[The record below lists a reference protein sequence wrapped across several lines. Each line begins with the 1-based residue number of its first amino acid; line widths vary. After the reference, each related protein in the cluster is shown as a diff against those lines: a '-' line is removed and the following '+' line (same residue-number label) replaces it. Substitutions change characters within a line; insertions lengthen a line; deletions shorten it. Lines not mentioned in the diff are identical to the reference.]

1 MTNDEGQMTKETRSL
16 EVLFTPAEFNT
27 LSERDLSNTVCVVF
41 DVLRATSSMV
51 VALANGAKTVVPV
64 SEISEA
70 VALRERDPRA
80 VLAGERHGVRIHAGL
95 AGGTEFDLG
104 NSPREFTREK
114 VSGKTIVTTTTNGTR
129 ALQACAGAKT
139 VFAACFLNLR
149 ATADKLAAAENA
161 ILVCSGTFDQAAYE
175 DTLAAGAMCDLLWPR
190 YGAGAVADSA
200 IMARQLYLLEK
211 SDLLAAVSSSRN
223 GRRLLSMPDLRD
235 DVAYC
240 VQRDIFSL
248 VAELGMNGSIK
259 AIL

>member
-1 MTNDEGQMTKETRSL
+1 MQPSI
-16 EVLFTPAEFNT
+16 EVLFAPAEFAA
-27 LSERDLSNTVCVVF
+27 LRERDLNSTVCVVF

-51 VALANGAKTVVPV
+51 TALANGAEAIVPV
-64 SEISEA
+64 SEIPEA
-70 VALRERDPRA
+70 LKLRERDPQ
-80 VLAGERHGVRIHAGL
+80 VLLAGERDGVRIQRDL
-95 AGGTEFDLG
+95 TGGIGFDLG

-129 ALQACAGAKT
+129 ALRACAGAKT
-139 VFAACFLNLR
+139 VLAASFLNLR
-149 ATADKLAAAENA
+149 ATANKLAAAENV

-200 IMARQLYLLEK
+200 LMARQLYLLEK
-211 SDLLAAVSSSRN
+211 NDLLAAVSNSRN
-223 GRRLLSMPDLRD
+223 GRRLLSMPDLRE

-248 VAELGMNGSIK
+248 VAELGNDGTVT
-259 AIL
+259 